1 MVNSFKNLNTI
12 TDGIKRKIYRN
23 KDTRFVIIMEK
34 WEFIVGKEFYKKSN
48 PIKITRDQNLKVLVN
63 SDILLNFRFSTVKF
77 LNKINQ
83 LVGNNKNIEKI
94 LVVQKYF

>member
-1 MVNSFKNLNTI
+1 MINSFKNINTI
-12 TDGIKRKIYRN
+12 TEEIKRKIYRK

-63 SDILLNFRFSTVKF
+63 NDILLNFRFSTVKF